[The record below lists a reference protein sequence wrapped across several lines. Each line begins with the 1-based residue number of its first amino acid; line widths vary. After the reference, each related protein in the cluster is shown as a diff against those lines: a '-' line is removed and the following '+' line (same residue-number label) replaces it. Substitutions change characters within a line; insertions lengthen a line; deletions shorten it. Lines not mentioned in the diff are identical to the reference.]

1 MEISVKDIK
10 EINKRLCKWC
20 EDNMAIRLPRWEELP
35 ELELYMDQVIAFTE
49 KHLQFFSEDGTKVIT
64 PSIINNYVKLGIIPP
79 PVRKRYSRTHLAY
92 LIMVCTLKQIMP
104 IPTVQILISR
114 KVQRF
119 SVDSVYNDFCDAQ
132 ESAFKKSLG
141 EASARFIDGG
151 DYAFILEDISLSM
164 AVAANA
170 EKAVA
175 AKIILEMKGIDSE
188 K

>member
-1 MEISVKDIK
+1 MEDIK

-119 SVDSVYNDFCDAQ
+119 SVDSVFEYALKLKLAQ
-132 ESAFKKSLG
+132 RMRKFDVETGMASYKKIYEKILG
-141 EASARFIDGG
+141 D
-151 DYAFILEDISLSM
+151 
-164 AVAANA
+164 N
-170 EKAVA
+170 K
-175 AKIILEMKGIDSE
+175 
-188 K
+188 